1 MAKGRSTLIAAVLL
15 FWTVMPALRCLVPTE
30 VLSAEERACCKRM
43 VGECGR
49 MPSNHD
55 CCKKITA
62 SPQTA
67 VITEKIAVTTADAA
81 VAATVTFT
89 LAVNTRPAVF
99 IDAVV
104 QGPSPPP
111 LTSTTVLRI

>member
-1 MAKGRSTLIAAVLL
+1 MARARSSVIVAVLL
-15 FWTVMPALRCLVPTE
+15 LWTVMPALRCLVPSE
-30 VLSAEERACCKRM
+30 VLSEEERACCKRM
-43 VGECGR
+43 VGECGQ

-67 VITEKIAVTTADAA
+67 VITEKIAVTTTDAA
-81 VAATVTFT
+81 VAATVRFT
-89 LAVNTRPAVF
+89 LAVNIRPAVF

-111 LTSTTVLRI
+111 LISTTILRI